1 MGILLEGKDSPD
13 SLTKDGNFI
22 NAKNR
27 GGLYK
32 VFAGVFFLLLR
43 NFLDLMFQTRKERKI
58 DVKQTVSSLMM
69 DFNILSHFSY
79 LRNSASG

>member
-1 MGILLEGKDSPD
+1 MGILLEEKDSPD
-13 SLTKDGNFI
+13 SLTKDDNFI

-43 NFLDLMFQTRKERKI
+43 NFLDLMFQTRKER
-58 DVKQTVSSLMM
+58 LML
-69 DFNILSHFSY
+69 NK
-79 LRNSASG
+79 